1 MLPVVVAPLAGL
13 VAVAPVLLLAAAPV
27 LLLAAAPVL
36 LLAAGDERVVSE
48 FELLVEPLVRLE

>member
-13 VAVAPVLLLAAAPV
+13 AVVPVLLLAAALVP
-27 LLLAAAPVL
+27 

-48 FELLVEPLVRLE
+48 FELLAEPLVRLG